1 MARPKTE
8 RIYRREKRVGLA
20 ETAATQ
26 IAADQAE
33 AAAPAANKK
42 RTTSPPKTSSK
53 GD

>member
-26 IAADQAE
+26 IAADQA
-33 AAAPAANKK
+33 AAPAANKK